1 MPKMSKYVPPH
12 LRAAAAAGGAPAP
25 EPAVTQSHTEWLK
38 EQQSRYKVV
47 VKTPEQ
53 LRAEYDAMNF
63 EQLKSRAGPPPPIT
77 SDNYG
82 GAWEQGGEGE
92 GGRACSRFDGDIRF
106 FKQTPSRCPPPEPLC
121 FSGRDDGDDLG
132 GGEDTAFHTG
142 ATEAQ
147 AARNAYAR
155 WYSQWGKRLRA
166 KWYAEHPEQIPKSE
180 RSAPKPK
187 PKIRE
192 AAVEE
197 RTEPSRGALA
207 AAVATEVSD
216 KSGW

>member
-1 MPKMSKYVPPH
+1 MASTMASKYIPPH
-12 LRAAAAAGGAPAP
+12 LRAAAGGAPA
-25 EPAVTQSHTEWLK
+25 EPAAAQSHTEWLK

-53 LRAEYDAMNF
+53 LRVEYDAMNF

-77 SDNYG
+77 SDDYG
-82 GAWEQGGEGE
+82 GVHEQGGEGE
-92 GGRACSRFDGDIRF
+92 GGRVCIRFDGDIRY

-121 FSGRDDGDDLG
+121 FGGRDDGEWAGDGVTAEVYLG
-132 GGEDTAFHTG
+132 LSET
-142 ATEAQ
+142 Q
-147 AARNAYAR
+147 KARNAYAR

-192 AAVEE
+192 AAVE
-197 RTEPSRGALA
+197 RTEPSRSALA
-207 AAVATEVSD
+207 AAVATEVSE

>member
-1 MPKMSKYVPPH
+1 LPKMSKYVPPH
-12 LRAAAAAGGAPAP
+12 LRAAAAAGAPAPMP

-53 LRAEYDAMNF
+53 LRAEYDAMTF

-77 SDNYG
+77 SDDYG
-82 GAWEQGGEGE
+82 GVHEQGGEGE
-92 GGRACSRFDGDIRF
+92 GGRVCIRFDGDIRY
-106 FKQTPSRCPPPEPLC
+106 FKQTPSRCPPPEPL
-121 FSGRDDGDDLG
+121 FFGGRDDGQWAGDGVTAEVYLG
-132 GGEDTAFHTG
+132 LSET
-142 ATEAQ
+142 Q
-147 AARNAYAR
+147 KARSAYAR
-155 WYSQWGKRLRA
+155 WYSEWGKRLRA
-166 KWYAEHPEQIPKSE
+166 KWYEAHPEQIPKSE
-180 RSAPKPK
+180 RCAPKPK

-207 AAVATEVSD
+207 AAAEVAAN
-216 KSGW
+216 SGW